1 MLRRCLPPWP
11 PRAGC
16 WRGCSGRPRRDAT
29 GGGNGAAGGLG
40 KEALLLLLVV
50 PLVLLVQP
58 VAWVLGRVVVPVLV
72 GVGVRSC
79 LPRPVSPPQ
88 WLQGLALVEHRL
100 LELLIEH
107 KLLALVVVELVVNV
121 VL

>member
-1 MLRRCLPPWP
+1 M
-11 PRAGC
+11 
-16 WRGCSGRPRRDAT
+16 
-29 GGGNGAAGGLG
+29 
-40 KEALLLLLVV
+40 LVV

-72 GVGVRSC
+72 GVGVRNC

-100 LELLIEH
+100 LELLIEN
-107 KLLALVVVELVVNV
+107 KLLALVVVVELVVEAV
-121 VL
+121 ELLHARPAVGCCCPARCASFHVPPPHCSLLTAH